1 MTYKVHAT
9 PCVHAR
15 PSQGAKRTASGC
27 VRLGRRGCSV
37 GRAFRREKGG
47 HKPLRA
53 GRSDTFAHY
62 QTPLSQA
69 FCPHPQKW
77 KNHKRASKDG
87 LTISVDTPQRKY
99 QKELPLPEEV
109 DPKPVNASYKNG
121 VLAIR
126 FKKKSKGEKISI
138 Q

>member
-1 MTYKVHAT
+1 VSLR
-9 PCVHAR
+9 PAR
-15 PSQGAKRTASGC
+15 SQIREQSEPLVDVSDEEEEVVVLAELSG
-27 VRLGRRGCSV
+27 VKKEDISL
-37 GRAFRREKGG
+37 
-47 HKPLRA
+47 
-53 GRSDTFAHY
+53 Y
-62 QTPLSQA
+62 
-69 FCPHPQKW
+69 
-77 KNHKRASKDG
+77 ASKDG

-109 DPKPVNASYKNG
+109 DPKPVKASYKNG